1 MQLHE
6 QYRPQ
11 SWAEVIGQDKA
22 LAKLDRLRSRGLA
35 GRSFWISGPS
45 GGGKTSIAR
54 LIAAELAEPWAI
66 DEIDGSKCTSSKV
79 DEIEE
84 SLRCRPIGGGCFV
97 WIINEAHLLTPRI
110 IGRLLVTI
118 EDLPAYAVVIFT
130 TTCEAQQELFDARLD
145 ASAFLS
151 RCVVL
156 ALARRDLAKP
166 FAARAKQIAE
176 SEGLDGKP
184 IELYVKL
191 AQKHRNNLRAML
203 GEIESGAMLED

>member
-1 MQLHE
+1 LLHE
-6 QYRPQ
+6 AYRPRK
-11 SWAEVIGQDKA
+11 WDDVVGQDKA
-22 LAKLDRLRSRGLA
+22 IARINRLRSRGLA

-45 GGGKTSIAR
+45 GGGKTTIAR
-54 LIAAELAEPWAI
+54 LIAAELAEDWAI

-118 EDLPAYAVVIFT
+118 EALPSWAVLVLT
-130 TTCEAQQELFDARLD
+130 TTCEAQEQLFDARLD

-156 ALARRDLAKP
+156 PLARRDIAKP
-166 FAARAKQIAE
+166 FAARAREIAQRE
-176 SEGLDGKP
+176 NLDGKP
-184 IELYVKL
+184 LEAYVKL
-191 AQKHRNNLRAML
+191 AQRHRNNLRGML
-203 GEIESGAMLED
+203 QAIESGGMLD